1 MFTFAKEN
9 QAKPRSGKS
18 VWASTAIFGLVA
30 SIAQTASAAITA
42 PTAPVGIGSLTACAT
57 NDYIC
62 LMGGYWK
69 AGILILA
76 IILCGVSLLRVAGGL
91 MGKYDEYRKG
101 RADVGDLKES
111 VIVAV
116 VMLAIVSSLA
126 YYAAYS
132 IVI

>member
-1 MFTFAKEN
+1 MITVSKKN
-9 QAKPRSGKS
+9 QTAPRSGKRFWTGS
-18 VWASTAIFGLVA
+18 AIFGLTA
-30 SIAQTASAAITA
+30 GLAQTASAAITS
-42 PTAPVGIGSLTACAT
+42 PTIPAGLNSQVCTA

-76 IILCGVSLLRVAGGL
+76 IILCGVALLRVAGGL

-116 VMLAIVSSLA
+116 VTLAVVTSLA

-132 IVI
+132 IAI